1 LNKRIGVTGGGIS
14 GSSIASFLSGYP
26 DAEVTLFEKAV
37 IGLRTTAESPAAF
50 CLIDDSVA
58 HKFSSVRLFRFKFY
72 TGLEADEPGSTG
84 FVQMG
89 PLAVGPSKYYE
100 MYVQQ
105 TVDLTVA
112 SGYKAEYWH
121 DHAKIHDIIADL
133 RLDAVLGGGWSGR
146 RLLPRGGDL
155 QHPRGPGARP
165 RGSDYGLFRRLWPC
179 PRSRCRRGGLGAPW
193 PGERF
198 AG

>member
-1 LNKRIGVTGGGIS
+1 MTGGGIS

-165 RGSDYGLFRRLWPC
+165 RGSDYALFRRLWPC